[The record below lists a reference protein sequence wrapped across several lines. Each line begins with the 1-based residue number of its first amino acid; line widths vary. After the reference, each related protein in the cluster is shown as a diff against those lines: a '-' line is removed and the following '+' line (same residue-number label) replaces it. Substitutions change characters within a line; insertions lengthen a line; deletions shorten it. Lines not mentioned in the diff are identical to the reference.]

1 MEDIDDIRIFLLRL
15 CFNEGLLLLCMN
27 RSVEMFSRSYLYRS
41 LNFGNKYLVTLQT
54 MTYSVAHKKDLLTW
68 NRICEN
74 VRQAIQYIF
83 QTHEF
88 GKKRMAATN
97 IKQDIKLLMNLNVL
111 NILRNEL
118 V

>member
-1 MEDIDDIRIFLLRL
+1 
-15 CFNEGLLLLCMN
+15 
-27 RSVEMFSRSYLYRS
+27 
-41 LNFGNKYLVTLQT
+41 

-74 VRQAIQYIF
+74 VFQYIF

-88 GKKRMAATN
+88 GKKRMAGTN
-97 IKQDIKLLMNLNVL
+97 IKQDIKLLMNFNVL

-118 V
+118 I